1 MVSVSGIASQIKTLR
16 KSAGLSIAE
25 LAARTGIPARSLV
38 RMESG
43 DPNAPI
49 GRISLVLQSLGYG
62 LEIVSSARPTL
73 ENLSSIYADDS
84 DNTTRSSQ

>member
-1 MVSVSGIASQIKTLR
+1 MASISEIAAHIKTLR
-16 KSAGLSIAE
+16 KSAGLSVAE
-25 LAARTGIPARSLV
+25 LAARTSIPARSLV

-62 LEIVSSARPTL
+62 LDIVSNSRPTL
-73 ENLSSIYADDS
+73 EALSSIYGDDS
-84 DNTTRSSQ
+84 DVASRQSQ